1 MFLFTSHLKLFVLH
15 VLTLSNFLYICKME
29 IKTTHNI
36 IIGAAQNMEQIKD
49 NSIEL
54 VVTSP
59 PYPMIEMWDE
69 IMAKQNP
76 EIQVALDDKD
86 GVRAFELM
94 HMELDKVWA
103 EVERV
108 LIPGGFVCINIGDSA
123 RTIGGNFALYSS
135 HSRII
140 TAFQKLGFVNLPNI
154 LWRKQTNAPNKF
166 MGSGMLPSGAYVTLE
181 HEWILIF
188 RKGGKREFKNE
199 EKIRRKESSFF
210 WEERNVWFSDLWE
223 LKGTRQKIDK
233 SETRKRSAAYPFELP
248 YRLINMYSLQG
259 DTVLDPFLGTG
270 TTTLASIASNRNS
283 IGFEIDPMFLNII
296 TQNIESTPITFF
308 NSIIQN
314 RIDKHIDFVN
324 ERIADSKKEVKYYN
338 DNIGLP
344 VMTKQETDIKLNFI
358 NSVERQDNTLVAT
371 YNSVNPQN
379 IDFASKQRVNKK
391 TLFDL

>member
-1 MFLFTSHLKLFVLH
+1 M
-15 VLTLSNFLYICKME
+15 LTLSNFVYLCKME
-29 IKTTHNI
+29 NINTTHSI
-36 IIGAAQNMEQIKD
+36 IIGAAQNMEQLKD

-76 EIQVALDDKD
+76 EVQTALDKND
-86 GVRAFELM
+86 GAKAFELM
-94 HMELDKVWA
+94 HLELDKVWA

-108 LIPGGFVCINIGDSA
+108 LIPGGFACINIGDST
-123 RTIGGNFALYSS
+123 RTINGEFALYPS

-140 TAFQKLGFVNLPNI
+140 SAFQKLGVPNLPNI

-181 HEWILIF
+181 HEWVLIF
-188 RKGGKREFKNE
+188 RKGSKRQFKTE
-199 EKIRRKESSFF
+199 SEKLRRKESSFF
-210 WEERNVWFSDLWE
+210 WEERNVWFSDLWD
-223 LKGTRQKIDK
+223 LKGTKQKIDN

-270 TTTLASIASNRNS
+270 TTSLAAIASNRNS
-283 IGFEIDPMFLNII
+283 VGYEIDPMFLNII
-296 TQNIESTPITFF
+296 TENIESTPVTFF

-314 RIDKHIDFVN
+314 RIDQHINFITERNADIKKGDIKH
-324 ERIADSKKEVKYYN
+324 YN
-338 DNIGLP
+338 DNLKLP
-344 VMTKQETDIKLNFI
+344 VMTNQETDIKLNFVT
-358 NSVERQDNTLVAT
+358 SVKRTDKKLVAT
-371 YNSVNPQN
+371 YDSVKPKNVE
-379 IDFASKQRVNKK
+379 FTFKQTKGEEK